1 MNEDIVNNIKSA
13 NMIVRLIQENYGM
26 FVKECIFLSY
36 IQTQKHRNKF
46 ILYIKNK
53 LNKQNTRTW
62 NWYIENS

>member
-36 IQTQKHRNKF
+36 IQT
-46 ILYIKNK
+46 
-53 LNKQNTRTW
+53 
-62 NWYIENS
+62 